1 MGKLF
6 GTDGVRGIVN
16 EGLTPELAMK
26 IAQAACTWLGG
37 GKVLIGKDVR
47 YGGDMIVS
55 AVSAGLAS
63 CGCKPYY
70 AGLIPTPG
78 LQYAVPR
85 LNYDMGIMVTA
96 SHNPPPYNGIK
107 VIGANGVE
115 VPRNAERVIE
125 DILFNERFR
134 KVPYNLVSDLRVE
147 NEALEVYVEGV
158 VSSVDVD
165 LIKKKEFKVVVDG
178 ANSVGSLATPKVLRS
193 LGTKVLCLNCNL
205 DPSFSW
211 REPEPTP
218 TSLGYAAK
226 IIREV
231 GADLL
236 VGHDADADRA
246 IIGDDA
252 GRVHWGDRSATLL
265 TEYVSQRYPQLPKRT
280 FTAVSSSHFVVEGY
294 LGPKGIE
301 VRWLPVGS
309 VNISHTL
316 IREGGLSGFEE
327 NGGYMHPLHQPVRDG
342 AMKTALFLEMLAYY
356 GKKAS
361 ELFDKLPKTYPIKG
375 KVPRPPN
382 FNMRNLY
389 EHLKDKYSSC
399 KFDEVD
405 GLKVVCED
413 FWFLVRPSGTEPVIR
428 IMVEALNPKLAREVY
443 DTLKK
448 TIELFI
454 ASITS

>member
-16 EGLTPELAMK
+16 ETMTPELAMK
-26 IAQAACTWLGG
+26 VAQAACTWLGG

-47 YGGDMIVS
+47 YGGDMLVN
-55 AVSAGLAS
+55 AVAAGLAS
-63 CGCKPYY
+63 CGCEPYY
-70 AGLIPTPG
+70 AGPIPTPG

-96 SHNPPPYNGIK
+96 SHNPPPYNGVK

-115 VPRNAERVIE
+115 VPRDAEREIE
-125 DILFNERFR
+125 EIIFSERFKR
-134 KVPYNLVSDLRVE
+134 VPFNLVKDFKME
-147 NEALEVYVEGV
+147 NRALDVYVEGV
-158 VSSVDVD
+158 VTSVDAEI
-165 LIKKKEFKVVVDG
+165 IKKKEFKVVVDG
-178 ANSVGSLATPKVLRS
+178 ANSVGSLATPKVLRA
-193 LGTKVLCLNCNL
+193 LGAKVLCLNCNL
-205 DPSFSW
+205 DPSFPW

-218 TSLGYAAK
+218 TTLAYAAEIVK
-226 IIREV
+226 GI

-236 VGHDADADRA
+236 IGHDADADRA

-265 TEYVSQRYPQLPKRT
+265 TEFVAQKIPQLPKRT

-294 LGPKGIE
+294 LAPKGIE

-316 IREGGLSGFEE
+316 IKEGGLSGFEE
-327 NGGYMHPLHQPVRDG
+327 NGGYMHPVHQPVRDG
-342 AMKTALFLEMLAYY
+342 AMKAALFLEMLATYNT
-356 GKKAS
+356 KAS

-375 KVPRPPN
+375 KVPRPEN
-382 FNMRNLY
+382 VNLASLY
-389 EHLKDKYSSC
+389 EHIKSKYSGC
-399 KFDEVD
+399 RFDEID

-413 FWFLVRPSGTEPVIR
+413 FWFLIRPSGTEPVIR
-428 IMVEALNPKLAREVY
+428 IMVEALDPKKAKEIY
-443 DTLKK
+443 E
-448 TIELFI
+448 ELRKVI
-454 ASITS
+454 AEFLSP